1 MDLNMGGGWVFFC
14 LFGFFLWQ
22 KLQIFCI
29 VNLQG
34 DRRFFTNY
42 NREFKIPNRVA
53 RKKDKS
59 YPEVEEI

>member
-1 MDLNMGGGWVFFC
+1 MALEMEGSSFVFVFV
-14 LFGFFLWQ
+14 FLQ

-42 NREFKIPNRVA
+42 NREFKIPSRVA
-53 RKKDKS
+53 GKKDKS
-59 YPEVEEI
+59 HPEVEEI